1 MYHIVS
7 RLGLLTIVAF
17 CLLTSS
23 LHFLYGPGEDALKL
37 TKEFGQVNET
47 LARQERDK
55 KLCQTSTGGC
65 IQEVGQW
72 VPQVFLFA
80 AQLISGVGQALFYTL
95 GIAYMDDNATK
106 SKTPAMLSKYCIVK
120 LVIFGLSQL
129 AYPNTRHVY
138 VFEDAGSS
146 HRLFIGCPLPAF
158 VH

>member
-55 KLCQTSTGGC
+55 KLCQASAGGC

-106 SKTPAMLSKYCIVK
+106 SKTPAMLSEYCMVK
-120 LVIFGLSQL
+120 LVLFVKV
-129 AYPNTRHVY
+129 YPNTRHVY

-146 HRLFIGCPLPAF
+146 HWLFLGCPLPAF